1 MKLKNKKTGEIV
13 LLEGELIYDDKVRLL
28 THYNSLAELNAEWE
42 NVPEEHKSNI
52 GDLPAFPP
60 ASLTKSKA
68 EELLAEIEK
77 AKNPLA
83 TYLKNKG
90 GSEE

>member
-1 MKLKNKKTGEIV
+1 MN
-13 LLEGELIYDDKVRLL
+13 
-28 THYNSLAELNAEWE
+28 
-42 NVPEEHKSNI
+42 NI
-52 GDLPAFPP
+52 NDLPAFPP

-77 AKNPLA
+77 AKNPLT

-90 GSEE
+90 GRE

>member
-1 MKLKNKKTGEIV
+1 M
-13 LLEGELIYDDKVRLL
+13 
-28 THYNSLAELNAEWE
+28 
-42 NVPEEHKSNI
+42 SNI
-52 GDLPAFPP
+52 NDLPAFPP

-77 AKNPLA
+77 AKNPLT

-90 GSEE
+90 GEE